1 MSSLPRLV
9 LLDAHTTNPGDLDWA
24 ALRALA
30 ACEVH
35 PRTPAALTV
44 ERLRGAPL
52 ALTNKSPLREEH
64 LEALPDLRYIGV
76 MATGTNVVDLEAC
89 RRRGVA
95 VTNVAGYSS
104 ASTAQLVFAHLLALI
119 HRVEEHS
126 QSVREGEWGR
136 CPDFCYWKTPLVELD
151 GLTFG
156 IVGYGKI
163 ARRVAR
169 IAEGFG
175 LRVIA
180 HTPRPPAD
188 EPGVRFLPLEEVLS
202 TADVLSLH
210 CPLTE
215 GTRHLINA
223 RTLGLMKSSAY
234 LLNAGRGPL
243 VDESALAEALRRG
256 RIAGAGLDVLGEEP
270 PVQGSPL
277 LTAPNCLITPHIA
290 WATRASRARLVA
302 EVAENLAAFLR
313 GEARN
318 RVV

>member
-30 ACEVH
+30 TCEIH
-35 PRTPAALTV
+35 PRTPSALTV

-52 ALTNKSPLREEH
+52 ALTNKTPLREEH
-64 LEALPDLRYIGV
+64 FEALPDLRYIGV

-89 RRRGVA
+89 RRRGIA

-119 HRVEEHS
+119 HRVEEHTL
-126 QSVREGEWGR
+126 SVREGDWGR

-156 IVGYGKI
+156 IVGFGKI

-169 IAEGFG
+169 IAQGFG
-175 LRVIA
+175 MRVIA

-188 EPGVRFLPLEEVLS
+188 APGIGFTDLESVLA
-202 TADVLSLH
+202 TADVVSLH

-215 GTRHLINA
+215 QTRHLINGQSLA
-223 RTLGLMKSSAY
+223 RMKSSAY
-234 LLNAGRGPL
+234 LINAGRGPL
-243 VDESALAEALRRG
+243 IDEFALAEALHRG
-256 RIAGAGLDVLGEEP
+256 RIAGAGLDVLSEEP
-270 PVQGSPL
+270 PVHGSPL
-277 LTAPNCLITPHIA
+277 LNAPTCLITPHIA

-302 EVAENLAAFLR
+302 EVTANVEAFVR